1 MTAEFYRTARA
12 FRDIL
17 MVCEPILLAKAMKQ
31 KEQTVYMYNFNQT
44 LLDPVIEAV
53 YNISDIGVVHTSEF
67 AYIFGNL
74 SHYNVSGM
82 CSLSHLNCPSNSA
95 GYPYNPTE
103 ADHTLAERASRS
115 WASFAYSG
123 SPSAGAPG
131 KDKPSTLS
139 GWLPAFWKF
148 GESDIDHVKPRRPG
162 HTYVYTI
169 GGPSEGLWPLD
180 ESESIEAV
188 RNQGLEE
195 KCGFFNDPEFI
206 RRAGF

>member
-1 MTAEFYRTARA
+1 
-12 FRDIL
+12 

-44 LLDPVIEAV
+44 LLDPIIESV
-53 YNISDIGVVHTSEF
+53 YNVSDMGVVHTSEF

-82 CSLSHLNCPSNSA
+82 CSSSHLNCRSNSA

-123 SPSAGAPG
+123 NPSTKAPS
-131 KDKPSTLS
+131 KDEPSTLP

-180 ESESIEAV
+180 GSESIEAV